1 MSRRLFTRIV
11 QEKTNNRRSLPDGV
25 NTEDTGRVYLKDK
38 DPLMFKM
45 NMIDHVEVV
54 VSKSASLLYWKNTAV
69 GNGWSLKVAD
79 HLSNREERG
88 LKNYIDSRI
97 AYGDV
102 WPNTWGQ
109 YDCFAG
115 LAAQTRVSHERT
127 DNQYQFLGQL
137 VMPVFR
143 YVGTHEVLVGVIELV
158 TFFPKDSYIEE
169 FNQINMLLK
178 REKLATAKKIKID
191 YGDDTIWTSWLPRT
205 ISTDADLRAC
215 LADASSMGSLTIRM
229 FIINMLLKR
238 EKLATAKKIKIDYGD
253 DTIWFPL
260 PLESRTTYIWKN
272 VTERFNTLN
281 HRAFQIMYKDC
292 YGYHRTISTD
302 ADLRACLAD
311 ASSMGSLTIRMFI
324 VRKA

>member
-1 MSRRLFTRIV
+1 MQKFNF
-11 QEKTNNRRSLPDGV
+11 QG
-25 NTEDTGRVYLKDK
+25 
-38 DPLMFKM
+38 
-45 NMIDHVEVV
+45 
-54 VSKSASLLYWKNTAV
+54 KSASLLYWKNTAV

-79 HLSNREERG
+79 HLSNQEERG

-102 WPNTWGQ
+102 GPNTWGQ

-143 YVGTHEVLVGVIELV
+143 YAGTHEVLVGVIELV

-191 YGDDTIWTSWLPRT
+191 YGDNTI
-205 ISTDADLRAC
+205 
-215 LADASSMGSLTIRM
+215 M
-229 FIINMLLKR
+229 FS
-238 EKLATAKKIKIDYGD
+238 
-253 DTIWFPL
+253 L
-260 PLESRTTYIWKN
+260 PLESGTTYIWKN

-281 HRAFQIMYKDC
+281 HRAFQIMYRDY
-292 YGYHRTISTD
+292 YGYPRTISTD

-311 ASSMGSLTIRMFI
+311 AGSMGSLTIRMSI
-324 VRKA
+324 VRIA